1 MLVIETLACV
11 ANTFVGERAG
21 ALFFPNPLSVSPL
34 VRALILQQN
43 PPANLLFA
51 QLPWYTLFAPS
62 IFFFVVFFHKH
73 YPQFLFKSYAR
84 CLGCTRCNME
94 DVHMECEL
102 SLTAFAPTN
111 LSYLSGRGSGP

>member
-21 ALFFPNPLSVSPL
+21 ALFFPNPLSVSPPL

-51 QLPWYTLFAPS
+51 QLPWYTLLCPLH
-62 IFFFVVFFHKH
+62 FFLLFF
-73 YPQFLFKSYAR
+73 S
-84 CLGCTRCNME
+84 
-94 DVHMECEL
+94 
-102 SLTAFAPTN
+102 
-111 LSYLSGRGSGP
+111 